1 MKLLR
6 FGPEGSER
14 PGLLDAAGNLRDCSG
29 VVADWSG
36 ETIGRT
42 SLSRIAALGEGHFP
56 VVAGSP
62 RLGIPV
68 AGIRKVLAV
77 GLNYSDFAQAAG
89 RPIPAEP
96 VLFTKAVSALTGPH
110 DEIMLPR
117 GSTHTDWEVELGV
130 FIGKTARYVDEGQAL
145 DHVAGYALVNDISE
159 REYQNDRGG
168 TWDKGKGC
176 DTFAPV
182 GPWLV
187 TADELTDPE
196 RIDLW
201 LEVNG
206 HRHQDGRT
214 ERMIFGVAG
223 LVSYIS
229 RFITLEPGDLI
240 ATGTPAGVG
249 SMQKPE
255 PQYLRAG
262 DIMRLG
268 SSRLGVQEHRVVEWS
283 LAKKLL
289 DKPAEAIEIGKQHPG
304 LTQRD

>member
-14 PGLLDAAGNLRDCSG
+14 PGLLDDAGILRDCSSE
-29 VVADWSG
+29 VADWTG
-36 ETIGRT
+36 ETIGRAV
-42 SLSRIAALGEGHFP
+42 LARIGSGGVDRFP
-56 VVAGSP
+56 AVHDSP
-62 RLGIPV
+62 RLGIPL
-68 AGIRKVLAV
+68 AGIRKLLAV

-96 VLFTKAVSALTGPH
+96 VLFTKAVSSLTGPFG
-110 DEIMLPR
+110 DIMLPR
-117 GSTHTDWEVELGV
+117 GSTHTDWEVELGI
-130 FIGKTARYVDEGQAL
+130 FIGKTARYVDEEEAL
-145 DHVAGYALVNDISE
+145 DHVAGYALVNDVSE

-196 RIDLW
+196 RTDLW

-214 ERMIFGVAG
+214 ERMIFGVAA

-229 RFITLEPGDLI
+229 RFITLEAGDLI
-240 ATGTPAGVG
+240 ATGTPPGVG
-249 SMQKPE
+249 FMLKP
-255 PQYLRAG
+255 PQFLRAG

-268 SSRLGVQEHRVVEWS
+268 SSRLGTQEHRVVEWRPTLPRS
-283 LAKKLL
+283 SS
-289 DKPAEAIEIGKQHPG
+289 
-304 LTQRD
+304 RR

>member
-1 MKLLR
+1 MRLVR
-6 FGPEGSER
+6 FGPEGHER
-14 PGLLDAAGNLRDCSG
+14 PGLLDGDGVLRDCSSE
-29 VVADWSG
+29 VADWSG
-36 ETIGRT
+36 EWLGRA
-42 SLSRIAALGEGHFP
+42 SLARIAALDSRRFP
-56 VVAGSP
+56 PVREHP

-68 AGIRKVLAV
+68 AGVRKILAV
-77 GLNYSDFAQAAG
+77 GLNYTDFAQAAV
-89 RPIPAEP
+89 RPLPAEP
-96 VLFTKAVSALTGPH
+96 VLFSKAVSSLTGPY

-117 GSTHTDWEVELGV
+117 DSTHTDWEVELGV
-130 FIGKTARYVDEGQAL
+130 FIGRTARYVEEADAL
-145 DHVAGYALVNDISE
+145 AHVAGYALINDISE

-168 TWDKGKGC
+168 AWDKGKGC

-187 TADELTDPE
+187 TADELHEPQ

-201 LEVNG
+201 LDVNG
-206 HRHQDGRT
+206 HRYQDSHTGR
-214 ERMIFGVAG
+214 MVFGVAA
-223 LVSYIS
+223 LVAYIS

-304 LTQRD
+304 LIQRD